1 MIDIPLETKPEDLQI
16 DDLTTE
22 QQVEVY
28 INIDIKDSERI
39 IDMMLVDATEADV
52 IVDALLD
59 DPGKAVDLLEA
70 ILTSASDESADTE
83 AAQTA
88 ILSTI
93 EDSQGQVAEFDETR
107 IPEGDVKQVTEDMS
121 FVEQEAVLVLN
132 SIVSQTGDEA
142 AELRWSRDQAGY
154 DDTPPPV
161 APPEGNADGKVIF
174 NFGVMLDIIGSESQV
189 ERLNRRSRQLG
200 RDLQEFNTG

>member
-1 MIDIPLETKPEDLQI
+1 VIDIPLETKPEDLQI

-28 INIDIKDSERI
+28 INIDIKDSDRI
-39 IDMMLVDATEADV
+39 IDMMLENAGESDV
-52 IVDALLD
+52 IVVALLD

-70 ILTSASDESADTE
+70 ILTTATDESADAE

-93 EDSQGQVAEFDETR
+93 EEKQGQVAEFDETR

-121 FVEQEAVLVLN
+121 FVEQEAVQFLN
-132 SIVSQTGDEA
+132 SIVSDLGDA
-142 AELRWSRDQAGY
+142 SAELRWSRNQTGY
-154 DDTPPPV
+154 VDTPPAV
-161 APPEGNADGKVIF
+161 APPAGNADGKVVF
-174 NFGVMLDIIGSESQV
+174 NFGVILDIIG
-189 ERLNRRSRQLG
+189 
-200 RDLQEFNTG
+200 

>member
-1 MIDIPLETKPEDLQI
+1 VIDIPLETKPEDLQI

-28 INIDIKDSERI
+28 INIDIKDSDRI
-39 IDMMLVDATEADV
+39 IDMMLENTGDADV
-52 IVDALLD
+52 IVATLLD

-70 ILTSASDESADTE
+70 ILTTASDESADAD

-88 ILSTI
+88 ILSNI
-93 EDSQGQVAEFDETR
+93 EEKQGQVAEFDETR

-121 FVEQEAVLVLN
+121 FVEQEAVQALN
-132 SIVSQTGDEA
+132 SIVSEAGDEA

-154 DDTPPPV
+154 DDTPPAV
-161 APPEGNADGKVIF
+161 APPEALADGS
-174 NFGVMLDIIGSESQV
+174 M
-189 ERLNRRSRQLG
+189 
-200 RDLQEFNTG
+200 